1 MMKLMKELCLA
12 PGVSGS
18 EEEVAKIIA
27 RELEDVA
34 DKIETDSMGN
44 LIVTRKG
51 DKKAPKVML
60 AAHMDEIG
68 LMVRYIDDNGFI
80 KFTNIGGIN
89 DQMLVNQ
96 TVTVHSSIG
105 EDIIGVIGSKP
116 PHVTTPEERKQVTK
130 SSDMFIDIGAKDKEE
145 AESMVRI
152 GDVMTFNS
160 IFAKSPN
167 NFIMG
172 KAIDNRAG
180 CYVMIEVLK
189 RIDTRATVYGV
200 GTVQEEVG
208 LKGAKIAS
216 FKLNPDL
223 AFALDVTL
231 SGDHPGIKPEEAPI
245 VMGKGPAVILA
256 DAGGRGIL
264 TQKSI
269 KDMLIKAG
277 DENDIPYQLEVS
289 DGGTTDGS
297 AIHLT
302 REGIPTGVLSV
313 PTRYIHT
320 PVSVCSM
327 DDIENTI
334 QLIVNAINNL

>member
-1 MMKLMKELCLA
+1 MKELSLA
-12 PGVSGS
+12 PGVSS
-18 EEEVAKIIA
+18 CEEEVAKIIT
-27 RELEDVA
+27 RELKDVA
-34 DKIETDSMGN
+34 DDIETDSMGN
-44 LIVTRKG
+44 LIATKKG
-51 DKKAPKVML
+51 EKKAPKVML

-68 LMVRYIDDNGFI
+68 LMVRYIDDNGYL
-80 KFTNIGGIN
+80 KFSTIGGIN
-89 DQMLVNQ
+89 DQMLMNQ
-96 TVTVHSSIG
+96 TVTVHSSVG
-105 EDIIGVIGSKP
+105 ENVIGVIGSKP
-116 PHVTTPEERKQVTK
+116 PHVTTPEERKKVVK
-130 SSDMFIDIGAKDKEE
+130 ADDMFIDIGAKDKEE
-145 AESMVRI
+145 AEKMVKV

-160 IFAKSPN
+160 LFVEYPN
-167 NFIMG
+167 NLIMG
-172 KAIDNRAG
+172 KALDNRVG

-189 RIDTRATVYGV
+189 RVDTRATVYGV

-208 LKGAKIAS
+208 LKGAKTAS

-231 SGDHPGIKPEEAPI
+231 SGDHPGIKPEEAPVVI
-245 VMGKGPAVILA
+245 GKGPAVILA
-256 DAGGRGIL
+256 DASGRGIL
-264 TQKSI
+264 TQKSV

-289 DGGTTDGS
+289 DGGTTDGT

-327 DDIENTI
+327 EDVENTI
-334 QLIVNAINNL
+334 ELIVKAINEL

>member
-1 MMKLMKELCLA
+1 MELMKELSLA
-12 PGVSGS
+12 PGVSS
-18 EEEVAKIIA
+18 CEEEVAKIIT
-27 RELEDVA
+27 RELKDVA
-34 DKIETDSMGN
+34 DNIETDSMGN
-44 LIVTRKG
+44 LIATKKG
-51 DKKAPKVML
+51 EKKAPKVML

-68 LMVRYIDDNGFI
+68 LMVRYIDDNGYL
-80 KFTNIGGIN
+80 KFSTIGGIN
-89 DQMLVNQ
+89 DQMLMNQ
-96 TVTVHSSIG
+96 TVTVHSSVG
-105 EDIIGVIGSKP
+105 ENVIGVIGSKP
-116 PHVTTPEERKQVTK
+116 PHVTTPEERKKVVK
-130 SSDMFIDIGAKDKEE
+130 ADDMFIDIGAKDKEE
-145 AESMVRI
+145 AEKMVKV

-160 IFAKSPN
+160 LFVEYPN
-167 NFIMG
+167 NLIMG
-172 KAIDNRAG
+172 KALDNRVG

-189 RIDTRATVYGV
+189 RVDTRATVYGV

-208 LKGAKIAS
+208 LKGAKTAS

-231 SGDHPGIKPEEAPI
+231 SGDHPGIKPEEAPVVI
-245 VMGKGPAVILA
+245 GKGPAVILA
-256 DAGGRGIL
+256 DASGRGIL
-264 TQKSI
+264 TQKSV

-289 DGGTTDGS
+289 DGGTTDGT

-327 DDIENTI
+327 EDVENTI
-334 QLIVNAINNL
+334 ELIVKAINEL

>member
-44 LIVTRKG
+44 LIVTKKG

-96 TVTVHSSIG
+96 TVTVHSSVG

-130 SSDMFIDIGAKDKEE
+130 SADMFIDIGAKDKEE

-167 NFIMG
+167 NFVMG

-264 TQKSI
+264 TQKSV
-269 KDMLIKAG
+269 KDILIKAG

-289 DGGTTDGS
+289 DGGTTDGT

-334 QLIVNAINNL
+334 QLIVNAINDL

>member
-1 MMKLMKELCLA
+1 MELMKELSLA
-12 PGVSGS
+12 PGVSS
-18 EEEVAKIIA
+18 CEEEVAKIIT
-27 RELEDVA
+27 RELKDVA
-34 DKIETDSMGN
+34 DDIETDSMGN
-44 LIVTRKG
+44 LIATKKG
-51 DKKAPKVML
+51 EKKAPKVML

-68 LMVRYIDDNGFI
+68 LMVRYIDDNGYL
-80 KFTNIGGIN
+80 KFSTIGGIN
-89 DQMLVNQ
+89 DQMLMNQ
-96 TVTVHSSIG
+96 TVTVHSSVG
-105 EDIIGVIGSKP
+105 ENVIGVIGSKP
-116 PHVTTPEERKQVTK
+116 PHVTTPEERKKVVK
-130 SSDMFIDIGAKDKEE
+130 ADDMFIDIGAKDKEE
-145 AESMVRI
+145 AEKMVKV

-160 IFAKSPN
+160 LFVEYPN
-167 NFIMG
+167 NLIMG
-172 KAIDNRAG
+172 KALDNRVG

-189 RIDTRATVYGV
+189 RVDTRATVYGV

-208 LKGAKIAS
+208 LKGAKTAS

-231 SGDHPGIKPEEAPI
+231 SGDHPGIKPEEAPVVI
-245 VMGKGPAVILA
+245 GKGPAVILA
-256 DAGGRGIL
+256 DASGRGIL
-264 TQKSI
+264 TQKSV

-289 DGGTTDGS
+289 DGGTTDGT

-327 DDIENTI
+327 EDVENTI
-334 QLIVNAINNL
+334 ELIVKAINEL